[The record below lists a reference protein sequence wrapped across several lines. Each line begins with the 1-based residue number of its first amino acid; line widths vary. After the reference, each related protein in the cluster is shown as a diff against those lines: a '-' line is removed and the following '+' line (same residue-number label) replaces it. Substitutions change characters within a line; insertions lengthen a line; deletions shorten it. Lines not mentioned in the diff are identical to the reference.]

1 MFINEIVHVCDTRNP
16 NSNYDV
22 LSNQISNT
30 SLGYKIIFNLFKKTS
45 SESTILLF
53 ANIPA
58 FYRWLNSSVCFWI

>member
-30 SLGYKIIFNLFKKTS
+30 SLGYKIIF
-45 SESTILLF
+45 
-53 ANIPA
+53 
-58 FYRWLNSSVCFWI
+58 